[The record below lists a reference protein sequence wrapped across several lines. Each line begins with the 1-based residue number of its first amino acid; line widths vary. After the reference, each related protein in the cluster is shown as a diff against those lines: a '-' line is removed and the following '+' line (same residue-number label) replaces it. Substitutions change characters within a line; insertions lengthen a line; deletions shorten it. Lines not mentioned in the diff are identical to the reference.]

1 MKHTVTLS
9 KGTILAKN
17 VDFLQKKK
25 KEKRKKMMTSW
36 GQNDGV
42 LVLKD
47 VICETT
53 CVSTYVPSFTFLA

>member
-1 MKHTVTLS
+1 MKHTITLG

-17 VDFLQKKK
+17 ADFLQQKK
-25 KEKRKKMMTSW
+25 KRKKMMTSW
-36 GQNDGV
+36 SQNDGV
-42 LVLKD
+42 LVVKD

>member
-1 MKHTVTLS
+1 MKHTITLG

-17 VDFLQKKK
+17 ADFLQQK
-25 KEKRKKMMTSW
+25 KRKKMMTSW
-36 GQNDGV
+36 SQNDGV
-42 LVLKD
+42 LVVKD

>member
-1 MKHTVTLS
+1 MKHTITLG

-17 VDFLQKKK
+17 ADFLQQQK
-25 KEKRKKMMTSW
+25 KRKKMMTSW
-36 GQNDGV
+36 SQNDGV
-42 LVLKD
+42 LVVKD